1 MFPAAVAFSH
11 IFHAYQ
17 HLPQS
22 LSLSRNAVLVIWSNE
37 ISRWENCGRRWRCQ
51 TMHKY
56 CSSLAAFVRQFVWQM
71 LWCDLLVQPPF
82 HVQAL
87 KHTQPKEGKLAATHT
102 DGSLVFMLFCVF
114 PSGLGQRK
122 TAFKPRFF
130 LGDQK
135 PVFTRGIFRYKQT
148 VWFLLENFF
157 FFFLAAA
164 FFQAVLLYP
173 SLFYRKQRNISLG
186 KLWAWKRW
194 INTSSLSSLSELIPS
209 FLLPEQVH
217 TQRTQTK

>member
-1 MFPAAVAFSH
+1 
-11 IFHAYQ
+11 
-17 HLPQS
+17 
-22 LSLSRNAVLVIWSNE
+22 
-37 ISRWENCGRRWRCQ
+37 
-51 TMHKY
+51 
-56 CSSLAAFVRQFVWQM
+56 M
-71 LWCDLLVQPPF
+71 LWCNLLVQPPLLF

-130 LGDQK
+130 LGTKNRFLHAGSFGINK
-135 PVFTRGIFRYKQT
+135 PCDFCWKTS
-148 VWFLLENFF
+148 FF
-157 FFFLAAA
+157 SFLAAA
-164 FFQAVLLYP
+164 FFQAVFLYP